1 MSKPFDLLNLYARF
15 SRERKIS
22 VTAPQT
28 AQEFLAEIGAQLDK
42 ALIDDTLIQG
52 QRTAAMFEAM
62 VVALGHYK
70 LMKVEDT
77 GRVYPAGRYRAP
89 DFRIVLEDD
98 EQWLVEVK
106 NVYEEDPVRQE
117 RQIMTPPYLSSL
129 DTYARATQ
137 AALKVAV
144 YWARWGIWTLV
155 SPHDLLDENGYL
167 KLDMKYAVRFNELGR
182 LGDMTIGTT
191 PPLTLRLTADPDKP
205 NTIGPDGM
213 APFTM
218 GEYTMLSEHRV
229 LTRADEQEIA
239 WIFMNLGEWT
249 EQATKAVVTDG
260 KLSAIEFSWL
270 PEEHLNEGRERFE
283 MIGTLSRMFSRQYM
297 QQANGKSDSVQIEL
311 EHRPNWFAP
320 LISSDYKSD
329 ALPLW
334 RFIQQPLAVK
344 TANKSEAIETPPRI

>member
-28 AQEFLAEIGAQLDK
+28 AQEFLAAIGAQLDK
-42 ALIDDTLIQG
+42 ALTDDTLIHG

-62 VVALGHYK
+62 VVALGRYK

-89 DFRIVLEDD
+89 NLRIVLEDD

-129 DTYARATQ
+129 DSYARATR
-137 AALKVAV
+137 AVLKVAV

-155 SPHDLLDENGYL
+155 SPHDLLDSNGYL
-167 KLDMKYAVRFNELGR
+167 KLDMKHAVRFNELAK

-191 PPLTLRLTADPDKP
+191 PPLTLRLTANPDKP
-205 NTIGPDGM
+205 NAIGPDGI
-213 APFTM
+213 APFTV
-218 GEYTMLSEHRV
+218 GEITMLSEDRV
-229 LTRADEQEIA
+229 LARTDEQEIA
-239 WIFMNLGEWT
+239 WIFMNLGEWA
-249 EQATKAVVTDG
+249 EQETKAVVTDG

-270 PEEHLNEGRERFE
+270 PEERLNEGTERFE
-283 MIGTLSRMFSRQYM
+283 MIGTLSRMFSRYYM
-297 QQANGKSDSVQIEL
+297 QQANGAPNSVQIEL
-311 EHRPNWFAP
+311 EHRPDWFAP

-334 RFIQQPLAVK
+334 RFIQQPLVVK
-344 TANKSEAIETPPRI
+344 TANKSDDTKGEAGA

>member
-28 AQEFLAEIGAQLDK
+28 AQEFLAAIGAQLDK
-42 ALIDDTLIQG
+42 ALTDDILIAG

-77 GRVYPAGRYRAP
+77 GRVYPVGRYRAP

-106 NVYEEDPVRQE
+106 NVYEADPVRQE
-117 RQIMTPPYLSSL
+117 RQIRTPSYLSSL
-129 DTYARATQ
+129 DSYARATR

-167 KLDMKYAVRFNELGR
+167 KLDMKHAVCFNELGR

-191 PPLTLRLTADPDKP
+191 PPLTLRLTADTP
-205 NTIGPDGM
+205 NAIGPDGM
-213 APFTM
+213 APFTVR
-218 GEYTMLSEHRV
+218 EVTMLSEDRV

-239 WIFMNLGEWT
+239 WIFMNLGEWA
-249 EQATKAVVTDG
+249 EQETKAIVTDG
-260 KLSAIEFSWL
+260 RLSAIEFSWV
-270 PEEHLNEGRERFE
+270 PEERLNEDTERFE
-283 MIGTLSRMFSRQYM
+283 IIGTLSRMFSRHYS
-297 QQANGKSDSVQIEL
+297 QQANGEPDSVQIEL

-320 LISSDYKSD
+320 LVSSDHKSD

-344 TANKSEAIETPPRI
+344 TANKS